1 MVIFPLKMVSFRY
14 NLVLFLRPSVKGW
27 LKTTASGRAGTAGM
41 AGTAGTAGT
50 AAKGSVLG
58 MAMAI
63 WLENW

>member
-1 MVIFPLKMVSFRY
+1 MVIFPLNMVIFRY

-27 LKTTASGRAGTAGM
+27 LKTTASGRAGTAG
-41 AGTAGTAGT
+41 T

>member
-1 MVIFPLKMVSFRY
+1 MVIFPLNMVIFRY

-27 LKTTASGRAGTAGM
+27 LKTTASGRAGTAG
-41 AGTAGTAGT
+41 TAGT

>member
-41 AGTAGTAGT
+41 AGTAGTA
-50 AAKGSVLG
+50 AKGSVLG